1 MEKYNFNSLFAKTKG
16 QPIKYNGKTLYLSYN
31 IQIKYKSKILVTL
44 EKTNSHY
51 IQGIGIMGGHIVFGT
66 KQRKSLFLETFTV
79 PPNKRFFKRKA
90 LPFSYEVTCN
100 NKKNV
105 LHIYNVALVKNR
117 QEYWTNGCAMI
128 VNEIDNGYRFMCN
141 DFQFNDDFN
150 DIIFK
155 VEYL

>member
-1 MEKYNFNSLFAKTKG
+1 
-16 QPIKYNGKTLYLSYN
+16 
-31 IQIKYKSKILVTL
+31 
-44 EKTNSHY
+44 
-51 IQGIGIMGGHIVFGT
+51 MGGHIVFGT
-66 KQRKSLFLETFTV
+66 KQRKSLFLETYTV
-79 PPNKRFFKRKA
+79 PPNKRFFKRKV

-128 VNEIDNGYRFMCN
+128 VSEINNGYRFNCN